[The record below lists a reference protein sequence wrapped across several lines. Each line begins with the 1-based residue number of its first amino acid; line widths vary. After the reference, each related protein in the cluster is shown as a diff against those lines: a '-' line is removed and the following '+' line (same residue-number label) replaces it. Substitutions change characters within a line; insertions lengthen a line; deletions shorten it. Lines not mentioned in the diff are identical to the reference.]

1 MIWMKSLFRYLTKGM
16 SENDEFFLL
25 LQNNYFARSS
35 RHALLQHF
43 GLLTNQTLLETILKT
58 VKDFPLN

>member
-1 MIWMKSLFRYLTKGM
+1 M

-25 LQNNYFARSS
+25 LQNNYFASSS

-43 GLLTNQTLLETILKT
+43 GLLNQPNSLRNYTKNCER
-58 VKDFPLN
+58 FPP